1 MDDYNPLISVD
12 EYHFDLLTPVFELDY
27 ETRETQAEG
36 LTLFLEELCRDVD
49 STLGSPHDYNPD
61 KSQIYD
67 PKYISVLNQAV
78 QVLTEERNNSQR
90 MQYFRGISIKTLR
103 DFLNGEL
110 VVNVEETNLGENFH
124 YGPHRLEFYVGA
136 FYLYIQSLIAEE
148 RSVGKWTIDN
158 YEDDFGSEVLYYYIR
173 SKVCLLQAETDDYY
187 EAIEYATKC
196 VEVDPRNHY
205 FLLLQAKA
213 LRMYCFTSEEEIDI
227 ADLPTDR
234 DELLQFAANQVERA
248 ELLNPDW
255 IKAYSEWSHILQ
267 LQQEY
272 EEAEKKLIKAI
283 QINQQQREV
292 PNQEWHSDA
301 SLRIRNLRR
310 ERQHVQRTQEHIE
323 DTRDEIED
331 LQDEI
336 SASRNQ
342 TIRFIGFFAGIIAI
356 VVSTAPIASNA
367 SSVSQASQII
377 LVLTGG
383 LIIAFVGL
391 GAVFSN
397 SKGDLWRLIIVALF
411 GFSLLG
417 IGLFASLIL

>member
-1 MDDYNPLISVD
+1 MDSWRIW
-12 EYHFDLLTPVFELDY
+12 
-27 ETRETQAEG
+27 R
-36 LTLFLEELCRDVD
+36 FLE
-49 STLGSPHDYNPD
+49 
-61 KSQIYD
+61 
-67 PKYISVLNQAV
+67 
-78 QVLTEERNNSQR
+78 
-90 MQYFRGISIKTLR
+90 
-103 DFLNGEL
+103 GEL
-110 VVNVEETNLGENFH
+110 VVNVEENHLGENFH
-124 YGPHRLEFYVGA
+124 YGPHRWEFYVGA
-136 FYLYIQSLIAEE
+136 FYLYIQSLIAENTHIRKE
-148 RSVGKWTIDN
+148 TIDY
-158 YEDDFGSEVLYYYIR
+158 YEDDFGSEVLYYYSR
-173 SKVCLLQAETDDYY
+173 AKACLSRAKSDDYY

-196 VEVDPRNHY
+196 VEADPRNHY
-205 FLLLQAKA
+205 FLLLQGKA
-213 LRMYCFTSEEEIDI
+213 LRMYCSTSEKEIDI

-283 QINQQQREV
+283 QINQHQREI

-301 SLRIRNLRR
+301 SPRIRDLRR
-310 ERQHVQRTQEHIE
+310 ERQHVRRTQEHIE
-323 DTRDEIED
+323 DARDEIED

-342 TIRFIGFFAGIIAI
+342 IIRFIGFFAGIIAI
-356 VVSTAPIASNA
+356 VVSTAPIASN
-367 SSVSQASQII
+367 SPSVSQASQII

-397 SKGDLWRLIIVALF
+397 SKDDLWRLIIVALF
-411 GFSLLG
+411 GFLLLG